1 MITKSSIMLGMGET
15 DEGLKKSVDE
25 LRAIDVDILTQG
37 QYLQMSLQPT
47 PLHLTVK
54 EYVTPEKFAFW
65 DEYGESVGFINMD
78 DYTATKF
85 FFSVYA
91 FQVPSSYRA
100 GELLVKTMVKE
111 RATTSAS
118 FGIS

>member
-1 MITKSSIMLGMGET
+1 MLGMGET
-15 DEGLKKSVDE
+15 DEGLKKSVDD

-37 QYLQMSLQPT
+37 QYLQPT

-78 DYTATKF
+78 GYTATKF